1 MSCSP
6 TVFHVKPCPAATGLG
21 LAEAG
26 GLGLM
31 TVVNVVR
38 VVKVAKVVKVVKVE
52 KVVKVI
58 PVALQQ
64 QAMLGEE
71 CMAKGRVLEGC
82 RLRLGNLSPE
92 GRGAFAVV
100 ESDVARGC

>member
-1 MSCSP
+1 MSRSP

-21 LAEAG
+21 LAEVG
-26 GLGLM
+26 RLGLM
-31 TVVNVVR
+31 TVVKVVR
-38 VVKVAKVVKVVKVE
+38 VVKVVKVE
-52 KVVKVI
+52 KVAKVVKVI